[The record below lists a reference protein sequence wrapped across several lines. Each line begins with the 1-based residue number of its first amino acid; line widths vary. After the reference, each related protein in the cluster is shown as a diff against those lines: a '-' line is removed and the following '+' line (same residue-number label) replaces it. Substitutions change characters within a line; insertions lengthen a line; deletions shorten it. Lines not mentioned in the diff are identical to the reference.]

1 MSAGG
6 VFLILVAGATY
17 CDGKS
22 AGRAYLPLA
31 KEAVEQDSEPSSPL
45 KDRPVQPTRHRN
57 LGQLKRDVS
66 GAMNHLRPDLDQL
79 VPRRW
84 QVSMATSS

>member
-6 VFLILVAGATY
+6 VFLILLAGATY
-17 CDGKS
+17 CDGKG

-31 KEAVEQDSEPSSPL
+31 KEAVEQDSEPSYPL
-45 KDRPVQPTRHRN
+45 KDRPPARHRD

-66 GAMNHLRPDLDQL
+66 NIR
-79 VPRRW
+79 V
-84 QVSMATSS
+84 TS